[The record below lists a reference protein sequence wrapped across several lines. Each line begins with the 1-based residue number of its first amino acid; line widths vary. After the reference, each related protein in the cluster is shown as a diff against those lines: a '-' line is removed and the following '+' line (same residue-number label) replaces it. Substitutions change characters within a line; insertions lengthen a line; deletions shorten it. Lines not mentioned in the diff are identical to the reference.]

1 MKRLISAKAILA
13 LLLVSLLL
21 SQPAATYAL
30 VRQANGYTVVDS
42 RQYPIIF
49 IPGMAGSTLDV
60 QGEGTINAWPGSLSV
75 GDEAFKV
82 LALKEDGRTPTHGV
96 RAIATDTVK
105 HGLGD
110 VYPVSG
116 PLVTFALSAL
126 PGVGPLFF
134 HKVGVTE
141 DLRFFPIYQGFYDY
155 MEKEGYKLNDNPS
168 GSGKVFFDFP
178 YDFRQDNKRWTVL
191 LDKKVDAVLKQTKSD
206 KVILVGHSMGGLQAR
221 LYMKDPNM
229 AKKVAAV
236 VFMGTP
242 HHGSPMPFYAMTD
255 GYNFGNLKLTN
266 TRMWEISGN
275 WEGGYQLLPDYPFL
289 VEEKLGKEIWGI
301 DKINTEDWISIQEY
315 DHYLAAETIRWAL
328 GEKAAKPYK
337 YRYGLPNRDFAR
349 KSIDF
354 HKELGDFVDRYPLV
368 KYYMIR
374 GIDQETVQAF
384 TYRFQDVGL
393 AKPVLRLSKLVNK
406 EGDGTVPLKGAKI
419 DGVDGVFDVKAEHG
433 SIPSNVDA
441 QKILTDLRKKIHN
454 EDFRN
459 GLVDNMSGFARGKL
473 AELSMTPRFSGLT
486 PSMFGLIKDAVLW
499 LFQPDPE
506 KIKLRDEIRAMA
518 LAEFRNAR
526 ANITIA
532 VAADKE
538 NPEHLYMVIDNYE
551 LKDAGT
557 GVVSGATVNIKV
569 DSYRTFEQVVKKQMN
584 LMAAYTSGA
593 VKVEGAGFS
602 DGLQL
607 KIAQW
612 LVKYFMK

>member
-13 LLLVSLLL
+13 LLLVAFLL

-30 VRQANGYTVVDS
+30 EKQANGYTVADR

-60 QGEGTINAWPGSLSV
+60 QGESTINAWPGSLSV
-75 GDEAFKV
+75 SDEAFKV

-168 GSGKVFFDFP
+168 GKVFFDFP
-178 YDFRQDNKRWTVL
+178 YDFRQDNRRWTVL

-221 LYMKDPNM
+221 LYMKDPNR

-242 HHGSPMPFYAMTD
+242 HRGSPMPFYAMTD
-255 GYNFGNLKLTN
+255 GYNFGNAKLTN

-301 DKINTEDWISIQEY
+301 DKINTEDWISLQEY
-315 DHYLAAETIRWAL
+315 DHYLVAEAIRFAL

-349 KSIDF
+349 KSMDF
-354 HKELGDFVDRYPLV
+354 HKELGDSVDKYPGV

-374 GIDQETVQAF
+374 GTDQETVQAF

-406 EGDGTVPLKGAKI
+406 VGDGTGSFKGAE
-419 DGVDGVFDVKAEHG
+419 VDGLDGTFVVKSEHG
-433 SIPSNVDA
+433 AIPSNTKA
-441 QKILTDLRKKIHN
+441 QEILTDLRKKINN
-454 EDFRN
+454 EDFRK
-459 GLVDNMSGFARGKL
+459 GLVDNMSAFAKENIAKARRP
-473 AELSMTPRFSGLT
+473 SSFSDDG
-486 PSMFGLIKDAVLW
+486 PSMFGMFKKMVLW
-499 LFQPDPE
+499 IIDPE
-506 KIKLRDEIRAMA
+506 KIKLRDEIRGMF
-518 LAEFRNAR
+518 LAELRNAR

-538 NPEHLYMVIDNYE
+538 NPEHLYMVIDDYA

-569 DSYRTFEQVVKKQMN
+569 DSYRTFEQVVKKQMD

-602 DGLQL
+602 DRLQL
-607 KIAQW
+607 KLAQW
-612 LVKYFMK
+612 IIKYFMK